1 MSPTTIHGNITYHVS
16 SSNEET
22 IEFAKLARK
31 NRLFINKW
39 ALRSILKKA
48 IQQPHLFT
56 IAITSPPIAVA
67 VLEQGTFLS
76 VFVRKKFRKQGIA
89 TNLLNLLPVDEQTE
103 VCLGITESRF
113 LFEKFNLFIQDDHE

>member
-1 MSPTTIHGNITYHVS
+1 M
-16 SSNEET
+16 
-22 IEFAKLARK
+22 EFAKLALK
-31 NRLFINKW
+31 HRLFVSQW
-39 ALRSILKKA
+39 ALNSILKKA
-48 IQQPHLFT
+48 TRQPDLFI